1 MRGVAVAELKK
12 LYRVRTVSDTT
23 KGLAARHKVLGDAY
37 TDFRR
42 SLPFRAPVPTV
53 GDIANAPS
61 VRALLAQPPQQP
73 TVDIDEDEAM
83 WDALDDLPNEP
94 FVPKPAPTHSMDEDE
109 DMWDMMREME
119 MEAEAAAK
127 ASNPLPLPSS
137 STNDVSAQPAPGPGG
152 LVGQDPTRKASN
164 DEGWDE
170 MYA

>member
-1 MRGVAVAELKK
+1 MIREDEQSRAQASTNAAASLK
-12 LYRVRTVSDTT
+12 TT
-23 KGLAARHKVLGDAY
+23 SSG
-37 TDFRR
+37 
-42 SLPFRAPVPTV
+42 PAPVS
-53 GDIANAPS
+53 N
-61 VRALLAQPPQQP
+61 
-73 TVDIDEDEAM
+73 IDEDEAM

-137 STNDVSAQPAPGPGG
+137 STNDMSAQPAPGPGG